1 MGMSEALH
9 FPVLDDAMLTPF
21 RVLRLLAASNPDLL
35 DHVNCPYTTEQ
46 KQVLRT
52 MLEVQAPEDGSV
64 AERKTFLDGEGDRE
78 DLMAHQI
85 AMALEDIQNMQG
97 KLGKL
102 DQKDQIAFLKAKPG
116 LIEKLIELNEKN
128 RGQRAVGAFMR
139 KMYQLIHDELTVDQ
153 RTSLIKKLGSYVSEN
168 ED

>member
-1 MGMSEALH
+1 MSEPLH
-9 FPVLDDAMLTPF
+9 FPHIDDASLTPF

-35 DHVNCPYTTEQ
+35 DRIDCPYTDEQ
-46 KQVLRT
+46 KKVLRSL
-52 MLEVQAPEDGSV
+52 LEVQSPDDGGA
-64 AERKTFLDGEGDRE
+64 AERKTFLDGDGDRE

-116 LIEKLIELNEKN
+116 LIEKLVELNEKN
-128 RGQRAVGAFMR
+128 RGQKAVGGFMR
-139 KMYQLIHDELTVDQ
+139 KMYQFIHDELNADQ
-153 RTSLIKKLGSYVSEN
+153 RTSLIKKLGAYVAEI